1 MWSLLTIG
9 LFAAVGSATPVFPGQ
24 NMAVKRSATSQ
35 TSITVGNS
43 TTSQILIGDISGD
56 TLKTGLLNA
65 LTPLCGDFGCS
76 GSSASIPNIDYS
88 LGGNEGVQTG
98 TLNIAIV
105 DSHYTGTAM
114 SNAMIQLMV
123 AAMVQSATGKNC
135 GPVSYTQGC
144 TSKSKRV
151 VGPSGSDCQ
160 THSINVCSAASKFG
174 VQIVDPS
181 ENNAILGFMDFTA
194 TFAGSTTPFN
204 CQDFIGLIQGAIGP
218 FSATFT
224 TILGDISAG
233 CGDVAE
239 LAGSTGN

>member
-1 MWSLLTIG
+1 MLSLLTIG
-9 LFAAVGSATPVFPGQ
+9 LLAAVVSTSPVFPGQ
-24 NMAVKRSATSQ
+24 DIAIKRSATSQ

-43 TTSQILIGDISGD
+43 ATSQILIGDISGD

-65 LTPLCGDFGCS
+65 LTPLCGDHGCS

-88 LGGNEGVQTG
+88 LGGNEGVSTG
-98 TLNIAIV
+98 TLNIAIA

-114 SNAMIQLMV
+114 ATAMIQLMV

-135 GPVSYTQGC
+135 GLVSYTQGC
-144 TSKSKRV
+144 TSKSKRGV
-151 VGPSGSDCQ
+151 PSGSDCQ
-160 THSINVCSAASKFG
+160 KHSINVCNAASQFG

-194 TFAGSTTPFN
+194 TFAGSTVPFD
-204 CQDFIGLIQGAIGP
+204 CQDFINLIQQAVGP
-218 FSATFT
+218 FSDTLG
-224 TILGDISAG
+224 TILGDVAAG
-233 CGDVAE
+233 CGDVSE

>member
-1 MWSLLTIG
+1 MWSLLTVG
-9 LFAAVGSATPVFPGQ
+9 LFAAVGSASPVFPGQ
-24 NMAVKRSATSQ
+24 DIAVKRSATSQ

-65 LTPLCGDFGCS
+65 LTPLCDDDGCS

-88 LGGNEGVQTG
+88 TGGNEGVQTG

-105 DSHYTGTAM
+105 DSHYTGIAM
-114 SNAMIQLMV
+114 GNAMIQLMV

-135 GPVSYTQGC
+135 APVSYTQGC

-160 THSINVCSAASKFG
+160 THSINVCNAASTFG

-181 ENNAILGFMDFTA
+181 ENNAILGFMDFKA
-194 TFAGSTTPFN
+194 TFDGSETPFS
-204 CQDFIGLIQGAIGP
+204 CQDFLSLIQAAVGP
-218 FSATFT
+218 FSDILT
-224 TILGDISAG
+224 TILGDVSAA